1 MSKKFNIKP
10 PIWPKEYTFQ
20 EFVKLNPHII
30 NENQLIQLYNQY
42 LNKYLTELGEKKIH
56 FKQSKVTQL
65 LMELQDL
72 KFDDIMSID
81 TPGGGGGGFT
91 TKYSVEF
98 SGNEGLS
105 PNNSTYIS
113 TTFNPD
119 TYNLRDGFT
128 VSFWVRPDQLDKEPN
143 NFTRGYAIGRR
154 PHNNERFSFGVR
166 DRSGGNQRGN
176 VRVGQTTK
184 EGWTSGME
192 IGNWY
197 HWVTTY
203 AGNSASPKSL
213 KTYLNGELLNDV
225 TATWDDGPTSGTGDT
240 IFFGAENGTSG

>member
-1 MSKKFNIKP
+1 M
-10 PIWPKEYTFQ
+10 
-20 EFVKLNPHII
+20 
-30 NENQLIQLYNQY
+30 
-42 LNKYLTELGEKKIH
+42 
-56 FKQSKVTQL
+56 
-65 LMELQDL
+65 
-72 KFDDIMSID
+72 
-81 TPGGGGGGFT
+81 
-91 TKYSVEF
+91 
-98 SGNEGLS
+98 
-105 PNNSTYIS
+105 
-113 TTFNPD
+113 
-119 TYNLRDGFT
+119 
-128 VSFWVRPDQLDKEPN
+128 SFWVRPDQLDKEPN

-203 AGNSASPKSL
+203 EGNGNGKDL
-213 KTYLNGELLNDV
+213 KTYLNGELKNDM

-240 IFFGAENGTSG
+240 IFFGAENGTSGYNQGWHCALTGIAIFNEVKDLSSLHNGSHKPSDQSKQTGLVGYWRMEEGNGTTVEDSSGNGNHGTFATDDTSLPEWSKDTPGGSY